1 MDMNRIALKASV
13 MQMNLAE
20 HDEEYEEQ
28 KALWKLANDAEK
40 AAGNPIRETAIEAR
54 AKRLGVI

>member
-1 MDMNRIALKASV
+1 MDRIALKASE
-13 MQMNLAE
+13 MQLKLAE
-20 HDEEYEEQ
+20 HDEEYEVQ
-28 KALWKLANDAEK
+28 NALWRLADDAEK